1 MYAVPLCVFILHM
14 WEGVLYEGLCRCSGV
29 YGAEVCRG
37 LGCRCVRCT
46 VVRVHLE
53 QVGNM
58 MCEVVSRCRGVYGA
72 EVCRGA
78 GCRCIRCT
86 DVQVGNMMYEVVC
99 KCDEGVEV

>member
-1 MYAVPLCVFILHM
+1 M
-14 WEGVLYEGLCRCSGV
+14 
-29 YGAEVCRG
+29 
-37 LGCRCVRCT
+37 
-46 VVRVHLE
+46 RVHLE